1 MMFPLNIIIST
12 SAKIIEYKQEKQF
25 IIFQLTL
32 VIIVTLLSKRPL
44 GRSPVSILCATV
56 RRDDASRGCFV
67 DTEKTWFLKHSLFW
81 LSGLLHEAAACCE
94 LGGATLCL

>member
-12 SAKIIEYKQEKQF
+12 SAKIIQYKQEKQF

-44 GRSPVSILCATV
+44 GRSPVSVLCATV

-67 DTEKTWFLKHSLFW
+67 DTEKSYSLFW